1 MECTL
6 GNERTWLDVVSMSF
20 TKGLKLTVGG
30 ALAAI
35 V

>member
-6 GNERTWLDVVSMSF
+6 GNERTWLDVVLMPF
-20 TKGLKLTVGG
+20 TKGLNLAVGG